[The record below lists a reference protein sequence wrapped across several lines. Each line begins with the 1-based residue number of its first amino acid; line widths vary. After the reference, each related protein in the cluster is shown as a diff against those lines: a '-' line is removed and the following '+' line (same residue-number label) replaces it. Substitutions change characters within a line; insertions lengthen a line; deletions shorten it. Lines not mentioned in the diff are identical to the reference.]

1 MVGTILQSV
10 VQPWLPWSGLY
21 AHCSSGVPKLKADFP
36 ERVLVLTGHMP
47 GDYVGA
53 LIFLR
58 ELKKRGINVVSVGFP
73 ELI

>member
-10 VQPWLPWSGLY
+10 VRPWLP
-21 AHCSSGVPKLKADFP
+21 GVVYMHIAPQEFQKLKADFP
-36 ERVLVLTGHMP
+36 DRVLVLTGHMP

-58 ELKKRGINVVSVGFP
+58 ELKKRALTCFCWFS
-73 ELI
+73 

>member
-1 MVGTILQSV
+1 MHIAPQEF
-10 VQPWLPWSGLY
+10 Q
-21 AHCSSGVPKLKADFP
+21 KLKADFP
-36 ERVLVLTGHMP
+36 DRVLVLTGHMP